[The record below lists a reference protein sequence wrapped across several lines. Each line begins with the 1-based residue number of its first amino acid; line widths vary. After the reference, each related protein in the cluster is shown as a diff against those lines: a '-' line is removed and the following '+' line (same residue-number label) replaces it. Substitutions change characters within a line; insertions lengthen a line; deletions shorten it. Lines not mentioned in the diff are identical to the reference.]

1 MPSIALVSEG
11 EFDIHAYSPL
21 IQRENEVE
29 VDVLKRPCGK
39 SVSGRF
45 VSILTALKYLHAALD
60 KAIVVS
66 DAHGR
71 DPAAWRAELQGQA
84 GHLVLPFPI
93 EYVVIV
99 EELEAI
105 LLCDPRA
112 IECVCAE
119 RGNAIQLPN
128 LTHSP
133 ALLPKPKVELVRQ
146 LGLGKVKYTKIIAGE
161 IAGRADLERL
171 CNWSP
176 SYRNFRAAVRL

>member
-1 MPSIALVSEG
+1 MPSVALVSEG
-11 EFDIHAYSPL
+11 EFDVHAYSPL
-21 IQRENEVE
+21 IRRENGVEVE
-29 VDVLKRPCGK
+29 VHERPCGK
-39 SVSGRF
+39 PVSGRF
-45 VSILTALKYLHAALD
+45 INILTVLKYLHPAID

-71 DPAAWRAELQGQA
+71 NPAAWRAELQGQA
-84 GHLVLPFPI
+84 GHLVLPFPV
-93 EYVVIV
+93 EYVVVV

-133 ALLPKPKVELVRQ
+133 ELLDKPKEELVRQ
-146 LGLGKVKYTKIIAGE
+146 LGLGKVKYTKIVAGE
-161 IAGRADLERL
+161 IASRADLGRL
-171 CNWSP
+171 CNWSQ